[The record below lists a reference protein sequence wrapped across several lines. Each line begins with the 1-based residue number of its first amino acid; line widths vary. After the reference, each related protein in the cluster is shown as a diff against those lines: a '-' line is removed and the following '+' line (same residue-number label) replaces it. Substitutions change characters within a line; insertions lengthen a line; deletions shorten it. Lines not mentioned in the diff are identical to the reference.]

1 MKSLPT
7 PLSTKELTVLLAQF
21 PANAKIQRSETAIA
35 VFAPTGEKVLSAIKA
50 PQKALWAVRAKEGLI
65 NVKVKE

>member
-21 PANAKIQRSETAIA
+21 PANASFCRSDMVVT
-35 VFAPTGEKVLSAIKA
+35 VYAPNGDKVLSAIKA
-50 PQKALWAVRAKEGLI
+50 PHKALWAVRAKEGLI